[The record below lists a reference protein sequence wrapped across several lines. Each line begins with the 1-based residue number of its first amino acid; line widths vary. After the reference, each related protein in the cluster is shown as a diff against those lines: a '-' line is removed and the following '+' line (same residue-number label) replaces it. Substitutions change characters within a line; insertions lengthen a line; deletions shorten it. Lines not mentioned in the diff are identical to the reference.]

1 LEKIDL
7 AASRASDITQQ
18 LLSFSRASDDKRAVL
33 DFNLIIKEASQFARR
48 SLRSDVTLE
57 LEPATLAIPVKIN
70 PTRASQALLNLC
82 MNAQDAMPEGGRL
95 SLTNSILK
103 PAPEVLARHGL
114 QSGGLYARC
123 SVADTGCGI
132 APELLAQIFQ
142 PFFTTKESGK
152 GTGLG
157 LAIVK
162 RVAQE
167 AGGFIDLESIVGR
180 GTTFHLYLP
189 LAHEQLTPVSES
201 RPATLAQG
209 SGKVLVV
216 DDVDL
221 LRDFAQGFLEI
232 AGLTV
237 RVAGG
242 GQEAL
247 EILDEVAGAVDL
259 IFTDYNMPGMNGIE
273 LIEKIAARWPKMKF
287 ILASGYLDETTRAK
301 LEQLKVTMLAKPYDL
316 HDTSEIVMKKLAA
329 P

>member
-1 LEKIDL
+1 
-7 AASRASDITQQ
+7 
-18 LLSFSRASDDKRAVL
+18 
-33 DFNLIIKEASQFARR
+33 
-48 SLRSDVTLE
+48 
-57 LEPATLAIPVKIN
+57 
-70 PTRASQALLNLC
+70 
-82 MNAQDAMPEGGRL
+82 
-95 SLTNSILK
+95 
-103 PAPEVLARHGL
+103 
-114 QSGGLYARC
+114 
-123 SVADTGCGI
+123 VADTGCGI

-142 PFFTTKESGK
+142 PFFTTKENGK

-189 LAHEQLTPVSES
+189 LAQEQLTPVIEA

-209 SGKVLVV
+209 SGRVLVV

-237 RVAGG
+237 RVAGSG
-242 GQEAL
+242 PQAL

-259 IFTDYNMPGMNGIE
+259 VFTDYNMPGMNGIE
-273 LIEKIAARWPKMKF
+273 LIEKIAARWPNMKF
-287 ILASGYLDETTRAK
+287 ILASGYLDEGTCAK
-301 LEQLKVTMLAKPYDL
+301 LEQLNVTMLAKPYDL
-316 HDTSEIVMKKLAA
+316 HDTSAIVVKKLAA